1 MFSIPEVKEWR
12 DDEEDK
18 GLTESV
24 VFVDSNSNDSNQS
37 VSVDQSY
44 HAPDLNSLDFDR
56 LSATTNL

>member
-44 HAPDLNSLDFDR
+44 HAPDLIPTWNTD
-56 LSATTNL
+56 